1 MLIIFSG
8 LPGCGKSSISSEL
21 AKQLNAI
28 YLRIDTIE
36 QTILNSG
43 TAANTLG
50 YFIAYAIAQDN
61 INIGNT
67 VITDSVNPLH
77 LTRNTYRNIAL
88 SRGVPYLKVE
98 VICSDITLHQE
109 RIEKRAS
116 NIDGL
121 KLPDWNDV
129 INRHYESW
137 DRERLVI
144 DSATLTINQSVD
156 KIIKAIQSDFPT
168 YNHN

>member
-1 MLIIFSG
+1 MS
-8 LPGCGKSSISSEL
+8 
-21 AKQLNAI
+21 
-28 YLRIDTIE
+28 YLE
-36 QTILNSG
+36 
-43 TAANTLG
+43 
-50 YFIAYAIAQDN
+50 
-61 INIGNT
+61 
-67 VITDSVNPLH
+67 
-77 LTRNTYRNIAL
+77 
-88 SRGVPYLKVE
+88 VE

-109 RIEKRAS
+109 HIEKRAS

-121 KLPDWNDV
+121 KLPDWSDV